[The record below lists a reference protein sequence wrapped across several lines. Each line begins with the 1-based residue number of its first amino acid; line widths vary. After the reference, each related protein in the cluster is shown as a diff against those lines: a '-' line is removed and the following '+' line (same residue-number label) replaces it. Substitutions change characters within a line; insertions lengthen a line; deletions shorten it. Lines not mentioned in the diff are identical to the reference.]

1 MKSLKP
7 QVSSL
12 KNPRISRHAMSSALS
27 DRSDKSSRFP
37 RPVCAGLCLS
47 ALVCVFALTGCD
59 LQLTADQKQE
69 LAQKII
75 AVLAEKGQ
83 ERAVTYVEQLED
95 EGKIT
100 PEKAAKIKATI
111 PLGVEKVKTVIEQK
125 IEAKNE

>member
-1 MKSLKP
+1 
-7 QVSSL
+7 
-12 KNPRISRHAMSSALS
+12 MSSALS

-47 ALVCVFALTGCD
+47 VLVCVFALTGCD

-69 LAQKII
+69 LAQKIV

-100 PEKAAKIKATI
+100 PEKAAKIKAAI

-125 IEAKNE
+125 IEVKNE

>member
-1 MKSLKP
+1 MKSLISHHITHRQSAAPLPSAPSTKSTKSTP
-7 QVSSL
+7 STKSTS
-12 KNPRISRHAMSSALS
+12 PRLLAL
-27 DRSDKSSRFP
+27 
-37 RPVCAGLCLS
+37 AA
-47 ALVCVFALTGCD
+47 ALAALLLTGCD

-100 PEKAAKIKATI
+100 PEKAAKIKAAI

-125 IEAKNE
+125 IEVKNE